1 MNLQDYHAQIDALWD
16 NIETQLEDQEQDV
29 DCERQGSVFTLSLE
43 NGQQIVINKQE
54 PLLEL
59 WLASRAGGYHLR
71 YENGQWRTAQGDTFW
86 DLLETAFHHFGEN
99 ITFQRA

>member
-1 MNLQDYHAQIDALWD
+1 MNLQAYHAQIDALWD
-16 NIETQLEDQEQDV
+16 NVEMQLEEQDKDV
-29 DCERQGSVFTLSLE
+29 DCERQGSVFTVTLE

-71 YENGQWRTAQGDTFW
+71 YENNQWATAQGDTFW
-86 DLLETAFHHFGEN
+86 DLLETAFRALGESV
-99 ITFQRA
+99 TFQRA